1 MNMDRKKTG
10 LMAIMLIGS
19 LLWAGQ
25 TSAQGNGQRPARERN
40 PEDMAKN
47 QTQRLKEQ
55 LNLSADQEKSVY
67 DLNLSFAKRMAEA
80 REAAAATGGRPPM
93 DSMRNW
99 NQAREA
105 SMKKILTPE
114 QFEKLQA
121 EREKMR
127 QQMGDRRPGGG
138 GRREQ

>member
-1 MNMDRKKTG
+1 MKVKRLVMAAAMLTG
-10 LMAIMLIGS
+10 SFFSISQA
-19 LLWAGQ
+19 
-25 TSAQGNGQRPARERN
+25 SAQGDGQRPPRDRN

-47 QTQRLKEQ
+47 QTQRLKDQ
-55 LNLSADQEKSVY
+55 LNLTADQEKSVY

-80 REAAAATGGRPPM
+80 REAAAASGGRPPM
-93 DSMRNW
+93 DSMRSW

-127 QQMGDRRPGGG
+127 QQSGDRRLGGG
-138 GRREQ
+138 GRKAD

>member
-1 MNMDRKKTG
+1 MTLPKFV
-10 LMAIMLIGS
+10 MAAAIVTVS
-19 LLWAGQ
+19 LFSMSQ

-47 QTQRLKEQ
+47 QTQRLKDQ
-55 LNLSADQEKSVY
+55 LNLTADQEKSVY

-80 REAAAATGGRPPM
+80 REAAAASGGRPPM
-93 DSMRNW
+93 DSMRSW

-127 QQMGDRRPGGG
+127 QQGDRRPGGG
-138 GRREQ
+138 GRKAD

>member
-1 MNMDRKKTG
+1 MNGQKTG
-10 LMAIMLIGS
+10 VIAIMLIGS
-19 LLWAGQ
+19 LLLAGQ
-25 TSAQGNGQRPARERN
+25 ASAQGNGQRPARERN

-67 DLNLSFAKRMAEA
+67 DLNLSFAKRMADA
-80 REAAAATGGRPPM
+80 REAAAASGGRPPM
-93 DSMRNW
+93 DSMRSW

-138 GRREQ
+138 GIRKK

>member
-1 MNMDRKKTG
+1 
-10 LMAIMLIGS
+10 MAIMLIGS

-25 TSAQGNGQRPARERN
+25 TSAQGTGQRPARERN

-138 GRREQ
+138 RRR

>member
-1 MNMDRKKTG
+1 MNGQKTG
-10 LMAIMLIGS
+10 VIAIVLIGS
-19 LLWAGQ
+19 LLLAGQ
-25 TSAQGNGQRPARERN
+25 ASAQGNGQRPARERN

-80 REAAAATGGRPPM
+80 REAAAASGGRPPM
-93 DSMRNW
+93 DSMRSW

-105 SMKKILTPE
+105 TMKKILTPE

-138 GRREQ
+138 GIRKK

>member
-1 MNMDRKKTG
+1 MKKSS
-10 LMAIMLIGS
+10 LIIAVALIGGILAGNVS
-19 LLWAGQ
+19 LR
-25 TSAQGNGQRPARERN
+25 AQGNGQRPARERN

-55 LNLSADQEKSVY
+55 LNLSAEQERSVY

-80 REAAAATGGRPPM
+80 REAAAASGSRPPM
-93 DSMRNW
+93 DSMRSW

-105 SMKKILTPE
+105 SMKKILTPD
-114 QFEKLQA
+114 QYEKLQA

-127 QQMGDRRPGGG
+127 QQMAAGSH
-138 GRREQ
+138 

>member
-1 MNMDRKKTG
+1 MKKSS
-10 LMAIMLIGS
+10 LIIAVALIGGILAGNVS
-19 LLWAGQ
+19 LR
-25 TSAQGNGQRPARERN
+25 AQGNGQRPARERN

-55 LNLSADQEKSVY
+55 LNLSAEQEKSVY

-80 REAAAATGGRPPM
+80 REAAAASGGRPPM
-93 DSMRNW
+93 DSMRSW

-114 QFEKLQA
+114 QYEKLQA

-138 GRREQ
+138 GRRR

>member
-1 MNMDRKKTG
+1 MNMEREKTG

-55 LNLSADQEKSVY
+55 LNLSADQERSVY
-67 DLNLSFAKRMAEA
+67 DLNLSFARRMAEA
-80 REAAAATGGRPPM
+80 REAAAASGGRPPM
-93 DSMRNW
+93 DSMRSW

-138 GRREQ
+138 GRRR

>member
-1 MNMDRKKTG
+1 MKKSS
-10 LMAIMLIGS
+10 LIIAVALIGGILAGNVS
-19 LLWAGQ
+19 LR
-25 TSAQGNGQRPARERN
+25 AQGNGQRPARERN

-55 LNLSADQEKSVY
+55 LNLSAEQEKSVY

-80 REAAAATGGRPPM
+80 REAAAASGGRPPM
-93 DSMRNW
+93 DSMRSW

-114 QFEKLQA
+114 QYEKLQA

-127 QQMGDRRPGGG
+127 QQNGDRRPGGG
-138 GRREQ
+138 GRRERR

>member
-1 MNMDRKKTG
+1 MKKSS
-10 LMAIMLIGS
+10 LIIAVALIGGILAGNVS
-19 LLWAGQ
+19 LR
-25 TSAQGNGQRPARERN
+25 AQGNGQRPARERN

-47 QTQRLKEQ
+47 QTQRLKDQ
-55 LNLSADQEKSVY
+55 LNLSAEQERSVY

-80 REAAAATGGRPPM
+80 REAAAASGGRPPM
-93 DSMRNW
+93 DSMRSW

-114 QFEKLQA
+114 QYEKLQA

-127 QQMGDRRPGGG
+127 QQNGDRRPGGG
-138 GRREQ
+138 GRRERR

>member
-1 MNMDRKKTG
+1 MNGQKTG
-10 LMAIMLIGS
+10 VIAIVLIGS
-19 LLWAGQ
+19 LLLAGQ
-25 TSAQGNGQRPARERN
+25 ASAQGNGQRPARERN

-80 REAAAATGGRPPM
+80 REAAAASGGRPQM
-93 DSMRNW
+93 DSMRSW

-138 GRREQ
+138 GIRKK

>member
-138 GRREQ
+138 GRRR

>member
-1 MNMDRKKTG
+1 MKQRPFLIAAAIFTG
-10 LMAIMLIGS
+10 TLLGSGS
-19 LLWAGQ
+19 LQ
-25 TSAQGNGQRPARERN
+25 AQGNGQRPARERN
-40 PEDMAKN
+40 PEDMARN

-67 DLNLSFAKRMAEA
+67 DLNLSLAKRMAEA
-80 REAAAATGGRPPM
+80 REAAAASGGRPPM
-93 DSMRNW
+93 DSMRSW

-105 SMKKILTPE
+105 SMKKILTAE

-138 GRREQ
+138 GRRR

>member
-1 MNMDRKKTG
+1 MKKSS
-10 LMAIMLIGS
+10 LIIAVALIGGILAGNVS
-19 LLWAGQ
+19 LR
-25 TSAQGNGQRPARERN
+25 AQGNGQRPARERN

-55 LNLSADQEKSVY
+55 LNLSAEQERSVY
-67 DLNLSFAKRMAEA
+67 DLNLSFAKRMPEA
-80 REAAAATGGRPPM
+80 REAAAASGGRPPM
-93 DSMRNW
+93 DSMRSW
-99 NQAREA
+99 NQASEA

-114 QFEKLQA
+114 QYEKLQA

-138 GRREQ
+138 GRRR

>member
-1 MNMDRKKTG
+1 MKQRPF
-10 LMAIMLIGS
+10 LIAAVIFAGTLLGS
-19 LLWAGQ
+19 SSLQ
-25 TSAQGNGQRPARERN
+25 AQGNGQRPARERN
-40 PEDMAKN
+40 PEDMARN

-55 LNLSADQEKSVY
+55 LNLSADQVKSVY

-80 REAAAATGGRPPM
+80 REAAAASGGRPPM
-93 DSMRNW
+93 DSMRSW

-105 SMKKILTPE
+105 SMKKILTAE

-127 QQMGDRRPGGG
+127 QQMGDRRPGSG
-138 GRREQ
+138 GRRR

>member
-1 MNMDRKKTG
+1 MKKSS
-10 LMAIMLIGS
+10 LIIAVALIGGILAGNVS
-19 LLWAGQ
+19 LR
-25 TSAQGNGQRPARERN
+25 AQGNGQRPARERN

-55 LNLSADQEKSVY
+55 LNLSAEQERSVY

-80 REAAAATGGRPPM
+80 REAAAASGGRPPM
-93 DSMRNW
+93 DSMRSW

-114 QFEKLQA
+114 QYEKLQA

-127 QQMGDRRPGGG
+127 QQNGDRRPGGG
-138 GRREQ
+138 GRRERR

>member
-1 MNMDRKKTG
+1 MTVPKFV
-10 LMAIMLIGS
+10 MAAAIVTVS
-19 LLWAGQ
+19 LFSMSQA
-25 TSAQGNGQRPARERN
+25 SAQGNGQRPARERN

-47 QTQRLKEQ
+47 QTQRLKDQ
-55 LNLSADQEKSVY
+55 LNLTADQEKSVY
-67 DLNLSFAKRMAEA
+67 DLNLNFAKRMAEA
-80 REAAAATGGRPPM
+80 REAAAASGGRPPM
-93 DSMRNW
+93 DSMRSW

-127 QQMGDRRPGGG
+127 QQGDRRPGGG
-138 GRREQ
+138 GRKAD

>member
-1 MNMDRKKTG
+1 MTLPKFV
-10 LMAIMLIGS
+10 MAAAIVTVS
-19 LLWAGQ
+19 LFSMSQA
-25 TSAQGNGQRPARERN
+25 SAQGNGQRPARERN

-47 QTQRLKEQ
+47 QTQRLKDQ
-55 LNLSADQEKSVY
+55 LNLTADQEKSVY

-80 REAAAATGGRPPM
+80 REAAAASGGRPPM
-93 DSMRNW
+93 DSMRSW

-127 QQMGDRRPGGG
+127 QQGDRRPGGG
-138 GRREQ
+138 GRKAD

>member
-1 MNMDRKKTG
+1 MTLPKFV
-10 LMAIMLIGS
+10 MAAAIVTVS
-19 LLWAGQ
+19 LFSISQA
-25 TSAQGNGQRPARERN
+25 SAQGNGQRPARERN
-40 PEDMAKN
+40 PEDMDKN
-47 QTQRLKEQ
+47 QTQRLKDQ
-55 LNLSADQEKSVY
+55 LNLTADQEKSVY

-80 REAAAATGGRPPM
+80 REAAAASGGRPPM
-93 DSMRNW
+93 DSMRSW

-127 QQMGDRRPGGG
+127 QQGDRRPGGG
-138 GRREQ
+138 GRKAD

>member
-1 MNMDRKKTG
+1 MKKST
-10 LMAIMLIGS
+10 LIIAVALIGGILAGNVS
-19 LLWAGQ
+19 LR
-25 TSAQGNGQRPARERN
+25 AQGNGQRPARERN

-55 LNLSADQEKSVY
+55 LNLSTEQERSVY

-80 REAAAATGGRPPM
+80 REAAAASGGRPPM
-93 DSMRNW
+93 DSMRSW

-105 SMKKILTPE
+105 SMKKILTPD
-114 QFEKLQA
+114 QYEKLQA

-138 GRREQ
+138 GRRR

>member
-1 MNMDRKKTG
+1 MNAKT
-10 LMAIMLIGS
+10 LVMAAAILVGS
-19 LLWAGQ
+19 LITSDQA
-25 TSAQGNGQRPARERN
+25 SAQGNGQRPARERD
-40 PEDMAKN
+40 PEDMARN

-55 LNLSADQEKSVY
+55 LNLSPEQEKSVF

-80 REAAAATGGRPPM
+80 REAAAASGGRPPM
-93 DSMRNW
+93 DSMRSW

-105 SMKKILTPE
+105 SMKKVLTPE

-127 QQMGDRRPGGG
+127 QQGGDRRPGGG
-138 GRREQ
+138 SRQ

>member
-1 MNMDRKKTG
+1 MKKSS
-10 LMAIMLIGS
+10 LIIAVALIGGILAGNVS
-19 LLWAGQ
+19 LR
-25 TSAQGNGQRPARERN
+25 AQGNGQRPARERN

-55 LNLSADQEKSVY
+55 LNLSAEQERSVY

-80 REAAAATGGRPPM
+80 REAAAASGGRPPM
-93 DSMRNW
+93 DSMRSW

-114 QFEKLQA
+114 QYEKLQA

-138 GRREQ
+138 GRRR

>member
-1 MNMDRKKTG
+1 MNGQKTG
-10 LMAIMLIGS
+10 VIAIVLIGS
-19 LLWAGQ
+19 LLLAGQ
-25 TSAQGNGQRPARERN
+25 ASAQGNGQRPARERN

-67 DLNLSFAKRMAEA
+67 DLNLSFAKRMADA
-80 REAAAATGGRPPM
+80 REAAAASGGRPPM
-93 DSMRNW
+93 DSMRSW

-138 GRREQ
+138 GIRKK

>member
-1 MNMDRKKTG
+1 MTLPKFV
-10 LMAIMLIGS
+10 MAAAIVTVS
-19 LLWAGQ
+19 LFSMSQA
-25 TSAQGNGQRPARERN
+25 SAQGNGQRPARERD

-47 QTQRLKEQ
+47 QTQRLKDQ
-55 LNLSADQEKSVY
+55 LNLTTDQEKSVY

-80 REAAAATGGRPPM
+80 REAAAASGGRPPM
-93 DSMRNW
+93 DSMRSW

-127 QQMGDRRPGGG
+127 QQGDRRPGGG
-138 GRREQ
+138 GRKAD

>member
-1 MNMDRKKTG
+1 
-10 LMAIMLIGS
+10 MAFMLIGS

-99 NQAREA
+99 NQEREA
-105 SMKKILTPE
+105 SMKKIPTPE

>member
-1 MNMDRKKTG
+1 MNGQKTG
-10 LMAIMLIGS
+10 VIAIVLIGS
-19 LLWAGQ
+19 LLLAGQ
-25 TSAQGNGQRPARERN
+25 ASAQGNGQRPARERN

-67 DLNLSFAKRMAEA
+67 DLNLNFAKRMAEA
-80 REAAAATGGRPPM
+80 REAAAASGGRPQM
-93 DSMRNW
+93 DSMRSW

-138 GRREQ
+138 GIRKK

>member
-1 MNMDRKKTG
+1 MKKSS
-10 LMAIMLIGS
+10 LIIAVALIGGILAGNVS
-19 LLWAGQ
+19 LR
-25 TSAQGNGQRPARERN
+25 AQGNGQRPARERN

-55 LNLSADQEKSVY
+55 LNLSAEKERSVY

-80 REAAAATGGRPPM
+80 REAAAASGGRPPM
-93 DSMRNW
+93 DSMRSW

-114 QFEKLQA
+114 QYEKLQA

-138 GRREQ
+138 GRRR

>member
-1 MNMDRKKTG
+1 MKQRPFLIAAAIFTG
-10 LMAIMLIGS
+10 TLLGSGS
-19 LLWAGQ
+19 LR
-25 TSAQGNGQRPARERN
+25 AQGNGQRPARERN
-40 PEDMAKN
+40 PEDMARN

-67 DLNLSFAKRMAEA
+67 DLNLSCAKRMAEA
-80 REAAAATGGRPPM
+80 REAAAASGGRPPM
-93 DSMRNW
+93 DSMRSW

-138 GRREQ
+138 GRRR

>member
-1 MNMDRKKTG
+1 MKKSS
-10 LMAIMLIGS
+10 LIIAVALIGGILAGNVS
-19 LLWAGQ
+19 LR
-25 TSAQGNGQRPARERN
+25 AQGNGQRPARERN

-47 QTQRLKEQ
+47 QTQRLKDQ
-55 LNLSADQEKSVY
+55 LNLSAEQERSVY

-80 REAAAATGGRPPM
+80 REAAAASGGRPPM
-93 DSMRNW
+93 DSMRSW

-105 SMKKILTPE
+105 SMKKILTPD
-114 QFEKLQA
+114 QSEKLQA

-138 GRREQ
+138 GRRR

>member
-1 MNMDRKKTG
+1 MNQKKTG
-10 LMAIMLIGS
+10 IIAVMLIGS
-19 LLWAGQ
+19 MLWMGQ
-25 TSAQGNGQRPARERN
+25 ASAQDGGQRPARERN

-55 LNLSADQEKSVY
+55 LNLNAEQEKSVY

-80 REAAAATGGRPPM
+80 REAAAASGGRPPM
-93 DSMRNW
+93 DSMRSW

-138 GRREQ
+138 GRRRK

>member
-1 MNMDRKKTG
+1 MKKSS
-10 LMAIMLIGS
+10 LIIAVALIGGILVGNVS
-19 LLWAGQ
+19 LR
-25 TSAQGNGQRPARERN
+25 AQGNGQRPARERN

-55 LNLSADQEKSVY
+55 LNLSAEQERSVY

-80 REAAAATGGRPPM
+80 REAAAASGGRPPM
-93 DSMRNW
+93 DSMRSW

-114 QFEKLQA
+114 QYEKLQA

-127 QQMGDRRPGGG
+127 QQNGDRRPGGG
-138 GRREQ
+138 GRRERR